1 MDIKHL
7 VDKAYETKSLKEIA
21 AASPAALQGVSDKD
35 AQHLKDAFN
44 IKTVSELANHK
55 FIRWAQAIDTLAQF
69 EK

>member
-1 MDIKHL
+1 MNIKHL
-7 VDKAYETKSLKEIA
+7 VDKAYEDKSLKEIA

-35 AQHLKDAFN
+35 AVHLKEAFN
-44 IKTVSELANHK
+44 IKTISELANHK

>member
-7 VDKAYETKSLKEIA
+7 VDKAYESKSLKEIA

-35 AQHLKDAFN
+35 AEHLKEAFN
-44 IKTVSELANHK
+44 IKTIHELANHK

>member
-21 AASPAALQGVSDKD
+21 EASPAALQGVSDKD
-35 AQHLKDAFN
+35 AEALKAAFG
-44 IKTVSELANHK
+44 IKTVSQLANHK